1 MIYGKNYNRAER
13 LIREALEK
21 TPEDV
26 YVLSQLANVL
36 WNRHKDEEALCFADK
51 AKVLSTTFCLLLNY
65 TRGRILWSLEK
76 YEQSMEEWNDILAM
90 PENKV
95 ALCGYGTKWAK
106 SVMNDAR
113 YYKADCLFHLFKD
126 KEALLL
132 MEEHL
137 AMRQRGIE
145 SDFSKKEAVL
155 FYKILKYSYPREY
168 VKDTDPGY
176 ASEAQKKRVSKIID
190 KLENDKDWKG
200 LVKYLQIVISHYPK
214 EYYLQ
219 TILSEY
225 CIILDDKDGCLQ
237 YASAAFAQEPHDPL
251 VKYNYAM
258 ALMLNHFEEKALAQ
272 FEEIVDLGEDYIAYS
287 EHGEGMRWARKL
299 LRDTQKQIIK
309 IKVQPKI

>member
-1 MIYGKNYNRAER
+1 MIYGKNYKRAEQ
-13 LIREALEK
+13 LLREALEK

-26 YVLSQLANVL
+26 YVLTQLANVL

-51 AKVLSTTFCLLLNY
+51 AKVLSTTFCPLLNY

-95 ALCGYGTKWAK
+95 AQCGYGTKWAK
-106 SVMNDAR
+106 SVINDAR
-113 YYKADCLFHLFKD
+113 YYKADCLYHLFKD
-126 KEALLL
+126 KEALPL

-137 AMRQRGIE
+137 AMRKRGIE
-145 SDFSKKEAVL
+145 SDFTKKEAVL
-155 FYKILKYSYPREY
+155 FYKILKYSHPSEC
-168 VKDTDPGY
+168 VKDTDVGY
-176 ASEAQKKRVSKIID
+176 ASEAQKKRVSKKID
-190 KLENDKDWKG
+190 ELENNKDWKR
-200 LVKYLQIVISHYPK
+200 LVKYLQVIISHYPM
-214 EYYLQ
+214 EYYLK

-225 CIILDDKDGCLQ
+225 CQKTDDKDGCLK
-237 YASAAFAQEPHDPL
+237 YASEAFAQEPYDPL

-258 ALMLNHFEEKALAQ
+258 ALMLNHFEDKALKQ

-299 LRDTQKQIIK
+299 LRDTQKQMMK
-309 IKVQPKI
+309 IKSRGND

>member
-1 MIYGKNYNRAER
+1 M
-13 LIREALEK
+13 LREALEK

-26 YVLSQLANVL
+26 YVLTQLANVL

-51 AKVLSTTFCLLLNY
+51 AKVQSTAFCPLLNY

-95 ALCGYGTKWAK
+95 AKCGYGVKWAR

-113 YYKADCLFHLFKD
+113 YYKADCLFHLFRD
-126 KEALLL
+126 KEALLF

-137 AMRQRGIE
+137 AMRQRGLE
-145 SDFSKKEAVL
+145 SDFSKKEAIL
-155 FYKILKYSYPREY
+155 FYKILKYSHLSEY
-168 VKDTDPGY
+168 VKRTDPGY
-176 ASEAQKKRVSKIID
+176 ASEAQMKRVSKRID
-190 KLENDKDWKG
+190 ELAGNKDWKR
-200 LVKYLQIVISHYPK
+200 LVKYLQVVISHYPK
-214 EYYLQ
+214 ECYLQ

-225 CIILDDKDGCLQ
+225 CIILDDKEGCLK
-237 YASAAFAQEPHDPL
+237 YVSEAFAKEQYDPL

-272 FEEIVDLGEDYIAYS
+272 FEEIVAWGEDYIAYS
-287 EHGEGMRWARKL
+287 EHGEGLRWARKL

-309 IKVQPKI
+309 IKSRSCD